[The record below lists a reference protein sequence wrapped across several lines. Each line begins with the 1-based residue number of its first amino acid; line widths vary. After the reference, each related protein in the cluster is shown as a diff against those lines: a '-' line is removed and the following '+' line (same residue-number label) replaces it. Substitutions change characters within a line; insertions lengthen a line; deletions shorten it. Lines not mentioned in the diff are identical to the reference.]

1 MSHIQSTS
9 TWNTS
14 TANAQAATYQLTV
27 PKGPVSHEILV
38 LSDSWPKPSSLL
50 TDAMQSP
57 LGTLFLIGTDVG
69 NILRVSKKTLG
80 YSVLFEVTDQ
90 LTAGET
96 QRQVAQTSIDTCPSM
111 VSHSHCSRESKNWKK
126 KLFVSTSNFSSICI
140 GSTRCFED

>member
-1 MSHIQSTS
+1 MS

-14 TANAQAATYQLTV
+14 TANAQAVTNQLTV

-111 VSHSHCSRESKNWKK
+111 VPHSHCSRESKN
-126 KLFVSTSNFSSICI
+126 
-140 GSTRCFED
+140 